1 MSKHSHYKV
10 GCDAHKHFSVFAVLD
25 HRGRVVKRDRV
36 DHEPGAIRT
45 FLCQFP
51 AGTPV
56 ALETVG
62 NWYWI
67 VDEIEAAGCVPHLA
81 HAAKA
86 KGMMGYVH
94 KTDKLDAEGL
104 GTLLHNGTLPSVWI
118 PPSELRDER
127 ELPRTRMA
135 FSKIRTKLKNRIHAT
150 LAKYALS
157 LDTDSDIFAAKWR
170 PQLLALVS
178 RVPAETQR
186 CMQQELELL
195 DQVQE
200 QIHRLE
206 ARILE
211 RVRVTR
217 TIQLIQS
224 VPGPA
229 EILSIVIDRE
239 VGSIDRFS
247 CPKHFAGYAGTVPK
261 TKSSAGKTHYGRMIK
276 QANNYLKWAFI
287 EAANVVVRQRHH
299 PNWRNKYVV
308 RLYERTRQRKGHAV
322 AVGSIA
328 RYIAESTYSVL
339 KKGEPYREP
348 LAEHPAGRRSVVPP
362 RQGRVRA

>member
-1 MSKHSHYKV
+1 MHRRCNMSNHSHYKV
-10 GCDAHKHFSVFAVLD
+10 GCDAHKRYSVFAVCDGKGKVL
-25 HRGRVVKRDRV
+25 DRV
-36 DHEPGAIRT
+36 RVNHERGAIQG
-45 FLCQFP
+45 FLSQFP
-51 AGTPV
+51 SGTPV

-67 VDEIEAAGCVPHLA
+67 VDEIEVAGCVALLA
-81 HAAKA
+81 HAGKAKA
-86 KGMMGYVH
+86 MMGHTH

-104 GTLLHNGTLPSVWI
+104 ATLLHNGTLPTVWI
-118 PPSELRDER
+118 PPG
-127 ELPRTRMA
+127 
-135 FSKIRTKLKNRIHAT
+135 
-150 LAKYALS
+150 
-157 LDTDSDIFAAKWR
+157 
-170 PQLLALVS
+170 
-178 RVPAETQR
+178 ETQR

-211 RVRVTR
+211 RVQKTP

-239 VGSIDRFS
+239 VGSIDRFPS
-247 CPKHFAGYAGTVPK
+247 PKKFCGYAGTVPK
-261 TKSSAGKTHYGRMIK
+261 VKGSGGKYHYGRMIK

-287 EAANVVVRQRHH
+287 EAANVVVRQRQH

-308 RLYERTRQRKGHAV
+308 QLYERTCRRKGHAV
-322 AVGSIA
+322 AVGAMA
-328 RYIAESTYSVL
+328 RYLAEATYWVL

-348 LAEHPAGRRSVVPP
+348 VPRRPVGAKSPISP
-362 RQGRVRA
+362 RQGQARAQHGS